1 MLIMRCELPHSQKGA
16 PHERGRWAMPFVK
29 RDTAGR
35 VVALYREQGPEAPE
49 YLASNH
55 PEVAEFADTE
65 ANASERVS
73 LVQSDLE
80 MIRVYEDLI
89 DILISKRI
97 VVLTDFPPR
106 AQEKLVRRKRL
117 RSSLGA
123 LTEVLAPEDD
133 DEGEDGMP

>member
-1 MLIMRCELPHSQKGA
+1 
-16 PHERGRWAMPFVK
+16 MPFVK
-29 RDTAGR
+29 RDPSGR
-35 VVALYREQGPEAPE
+35 VVALFRERSDEAPE
-49 YLASNH
+49 YLDASS
-55 PEVAEFADTE
+55 PEIADFSDPE
-65 ANASERVS
+65 GARGERANM
-73 LVQSDLE
+73 LQSDLE

-117 RSSLGA
+117 RSSLST

-133 DEGEDGMP
+133 EGDEDVLL